1 MKNYTK
7 YFRLITQCWQAT
19 TSRCLSLGLGHM
31 PEADVRFLFTLW
43 NTWLHILYI
52 LHYITYMCVF
62 YIALIRVCVF
72 VSYTLYIL
80 FLHFWFLPRS
90 ASLTNF
96 QFIKNTKQVH
106 LYVFFLF
113 HFQYCARGLHVPV
126 IYMEL

>member
-1 MKNYTK
+1 MLAGDDIALPLTRVGTHARGRRTIFVYTLK
-7 YFRLITQCWQAT
+7 YLAPYTLYT
-19 TSRCLSLGLGHM
+19 TLHYIY
-31 PEADVRFLFTLW
+31 VRFLYNL
-43 NTWLHILYI
+43 NS
-52 LHYITYMCVF
+52 C
-62 YIALIRVCVF
+62 VCVF

-106 LYVFFLF
+106 LYVFSYFLF